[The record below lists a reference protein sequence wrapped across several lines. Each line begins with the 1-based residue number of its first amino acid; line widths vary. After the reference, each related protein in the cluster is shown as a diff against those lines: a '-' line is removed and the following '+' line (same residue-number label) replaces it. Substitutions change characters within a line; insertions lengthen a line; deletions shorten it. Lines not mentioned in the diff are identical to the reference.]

1 MATTTGGPAARATS
15 AAMDK
20 TRYSWG
26 RIAPIDVTAGLIGAR
41 VRPRYGSRVNSDH
54 SSARVRATLLTIA
67 AAVAMSFL
75 ALVLMRFPAHADAS
89 TDVDAAVAK
98 FQAGSHIFLS
108 PAAGQ
113 QLDQAALN
121 AKIGK
126 SPIYIAVVGANQNP
140 SDADNA
146 IIKAQLPSAT
156 VVVVSGTQSTARSA
170 VLCSGVATKLL
181 SETRAKHN
189 EVAQG
194 ELTSWLVD
202 YVAAVAKAPTQTA
215 AKCGATDGGAVST
228 SPDSGSILP
237 WMIAIGVLGLAGG
250 TYLISRK
257 KKQRSAALR
266 GRHQQIGQLYD
277 QLESDVQQ
285 LADNGN
291 PIAGQAL
298 VDAAERCQVAGSML
312 SIAQSDS
319 EYDIAHRACLEGLAA
334 SQAARDVL
342 GVAQRRDVPSIVNP
356 DNEHLQSA
364 TEVRL
369 GEQTYHGY
377 PAYTPGAVHYFD
389 GGSGYLAGW
398 YDSPFWESLA
408 EPATFGGLF
417 DDSADFQD
425 DEDSERRSA
434 VTPSGFDARGGTGQF
449 GDRS

>member
-1 MATTTGGPAARATS
+1 M
-15 AAMDK
+15 
-20 TRYSWG
+20 
-26 RIAPIDVTAGLIGAR
+26 
-41 VRPRYGSRVNSDH
+41 NSDH
-54 SSARVRATLLTIA
+54 SSARVRGTLLTTA
-67 AAVAMSFL
+67 AAVVMSFL
-75 ALVLMRFPAHADAS
+75 ALVLTGFPAHADAR
-89 TDVDAAVAK
+89 TDVAAAVAK

-113 QLDQAALN
+113 QLDQAALT

-126 SPIYIAVVGANQNP
+126 SPIYMAVVGANQNL
-140 SDADNA
+140 SDANSA
-146 IIKAQLPSAT
+146 IIKAGLPSAT
-156 VVVVSGTQSTARSA
+156 IVVISGTQSTAQSA

-194 ELTSWLVD
+194 ELTNWLVD

-215 AKCGATDGGAVST
+215 AKCGATDSGAVST
-228 SPDSGSILP
+228 SPDSGLILP
-237 WMIAIGVLGLAGG
+237 WTIAIGVLGLAGG
-250 TYLISRK
+250 MYLISRK
-257 KKQRSAALR
+257 KKRRSAALR
-266 GRHQQIGQLYD
+266 GRHQQVGQLYD
-277 QLESDVQQ
+277 QLENDVRQ

-298 VDAAERCQVAGSML
+298 ADAAERCQVAGGML
-312 SIAQSDS
+312 STAQSDS

-369 GEQTYHGY
+369 GEQTYRGY

-389 GGSGYLAGW
+389 GGGGYLAGW
-398 YDSPFWESLA
+398 YDSPFWQSLS
-408 EPATFGGLF
+408 EPSTFGGLF

-425 DEDSERRSA
+425 DDDSERRSA
-434 VTPSGFDARGGTGQF
+434 APSRGFDARGETDQL